1 MHVYTRTRLLR
12 HPQTGGKESLDH
24 SFRRTESLSSVGSQ
38 RSLRSFMSATPSR
51 GLSVRQGRHASSPG
65 DGDVSD
71 APFEFPKRLSA
82 EELQQ
87 QLAYL
92 EQALRDADRRNTG
105 KLKRQVRSSFALLR
119 SNSCDFCF
127 SCHGLCASKRLV
139 RFRHL
144 KSGDANSAHAH
155 GCLTV
160 CITRRSWL
168 SRSRVPIFP
177 SEI

>member
-1 MHVYTRTRLLR
+1 MHIYTRTRLLR

-105 KLKRQVRSSFALLR
+105 KLKRQVRSSFALLK

-127 SCHGLCASKRLV
+127 SRHGLCASKKTPGSIPALR
-139 RFRHL
+139 
-144 KSGDANSAHAH
+144 K
-155 GCLTV
+155 
-160 CITRRSWL
+160 RRCEECACAWL
-168 SRSRVPIFP
+168 SDCLHHAPELAFSIPGSHFP
-177 SEI
+177 E